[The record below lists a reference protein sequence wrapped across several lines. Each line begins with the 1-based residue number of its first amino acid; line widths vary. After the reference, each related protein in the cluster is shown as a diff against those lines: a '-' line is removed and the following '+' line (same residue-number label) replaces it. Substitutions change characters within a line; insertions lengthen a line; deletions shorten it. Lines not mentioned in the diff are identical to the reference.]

1 MEAKQIKNPCRMLK
15 KVIAAGATEGGLP
28 PAAIFARE
36 RR

>member
-1 MEAKQIKNPCRMLK
+1 MAMLDAEA
-15 KVIAAGATEGGLP
+15 VIAAGAIEGGLP